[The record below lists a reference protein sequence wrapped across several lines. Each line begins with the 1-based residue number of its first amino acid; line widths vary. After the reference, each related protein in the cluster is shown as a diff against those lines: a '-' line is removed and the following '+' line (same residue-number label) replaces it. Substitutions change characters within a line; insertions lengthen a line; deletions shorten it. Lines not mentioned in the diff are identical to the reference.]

1 MRTILA
7 SLFALAL
14 LTPLHAAEPAKGL
27 EIYFIDT
34 EGGAATLMKTPAG
47 ESVLVDCGNP
57 GTRDAERIHKA
68 ATELAGLT
76 AIDHLVISHWHS
88 DHYGGVARLAKLI
101 PIKNFYDHGIPEK
114 LDEDPKGFPLLIQAY
129 KEASAG
135 KSKTLKAGDEI
146 PLKQVEG
153 GPALRMRCLCA
164 SGNVLPEPDGAKEN
178 PVAREHKPMAE
189 DKSDNA
195 RSLGFLISFGGFRF
209 LNLGDLTWNIEHK
222 LVSPSDK
229 VGRVDVYQ
237 AVHHGLDIS
246 NNPVLI
252 KTVQPRVAIFA
263 NGPRKGAAPS
273 VIGTLRRLP
282 EPAAIYQ
289 VHRNVTSGPAENTD
303 PEYIANADEKCQAES
318 IKLAVAADGKSYAV
332 TVGNKGKAKKYET
345 RGEK

>member
-1 MRTILA
+1 MRTLLT
-7 SLFALAL
+7 SLFTLVLL
-14 LTPLHAAEPAKGL
+14 LTPLQAAESRGVD
-27 EIYFIDT
+27 IYFIDT
-34 EGGAATLMKTPAG
+34 EGGAATLLVTPAG

-68 ATELAGLT
+68 ATELAGLK

-88 DHYGGVARLAKLI
+88 DHYGGVARLAKLM

-146 PLKQVEG
+146 PLKQAEG
-153 GPALRMRCLCA
+153 APALRMRCLCA
-164 SGNVLPEPDGAKEN
+164 SGEVLPEPKDAKEN
-178 PVAREHKPMAE
+178 PVAKEHTAKPE

-195 RSLGFLISFGGFRF
+195 RSLGFLITYGGFRF

-273 VIGTLRRLP
+273 VIGTLRRLA
-282 EPAAIYQ
+282 EPAVIYQ
-289 VHRNVTSGPAENTD
+289 VHRNVGSGPAENTD
-303 PEYIANADEKCQAES
+303 PEFIANPDEKCQAES
-318 IKLAVAADGKSYAV
+318 IKLAVAADGKSYVV
-332 TVGNKGKAKKYET
+332 TVGSKGKGKKYEV
-345 RGEK
+345 K